1 MVPITAV
8 GERGSAGGHW
18 PRRGVPPHWQA
29 MFRRRTDHV
38 FSTLQQVQ
46 RRISEQGGTVP
57 VAARPPAP
65 ASRRESEAFTPA
77 GQAGPGPGPAPVP
90 TLLPTG
96 FPEPPRPGVVS
107 LPLPLVVVLALL
119 VLALCALCFVL
130 GRVTAPE
137 AVASP
142 GFADGA
148 AGNRVVADA
157 PRAAQHILVV
167 RRIQRPT
174 ASDVES
180 LKSDERRM
188 NGAMTQYANRGWQPW
203 FRVDRRDSGAMVLAY
218 GWNGS
223 RWGVDKARHEDL
235 YQALLKSY
243 PSAAWE
249 LAP

>member
-1 MVPITAV
+1 
-8 GERGSAGGHW
+8 
-18 PRRGVPPHWQA
+18 

-57 VAARPPAP
+57 VAARPPGP
-65 ASRRESEAFTPA
+65 AGRRESEAFTPA
-77 GQAGPGPGPAPVP
+77 APGPVVPSISPAVP
-90 TLLPTG
+90 AL
-96 FPEPPRPGVVS
+96 PEPPRPGVVT

-130 GRVTAPE
+130 GRVTAPDP
-137 AVASP
+137 VASP
-142 GFADGA
+142 GFADGP
-148 AGNRVVADA
+148 AGNRMVPEA
-157 PRAAQHILVV
+157 PRPATHVLVV
-167 RRIQRPT
+167 RRVQRPA

-180 LKSDERRM
+180 LKADERRL
-188 NGAMTQYANRGWQPW
+188 NAAMAQYASRGWQPW
-203 FRVDRRDSGAMVLAY
+203 FRVDRRDSGAVVLAY

-223 RWGVDKARHEDL
+223 TWGVDKARHEDL

>member
-1 MVPITAV
+1 
-8 GERGSAGGHW
+8 
-18 PRRGVPPHWQA
+18 

-57 VAARPPAP
+57 VAARPPGP
-65 ASRRESEAFTPA
+65 AGRRESEAFTPA
-77 GQAGPGPGPAPVP
+77 GPAGSVPGPLAPVP
-90 TLLPTG
+90 TLTPIAQ
-96 FPEPPRPGVVS
+96 PEPPRPGVVS

-148 AGNRVVADA
+148 AGNRVVPEA
-157 PRAAQHILVV
+157 PRPATHVLVV
-167 RRIQRPT
+167 RRVQRPA

-180 LKSDERRM
+180 LKADERRL
-188 NGAMTQYANRGWQPW
+188 NAAMAQYTSRGWQPW
-203 FRVDRRDSGAMVLAY
+203 FRVDRRDSGAVVLAY

-223 RWGVDKARHEDL
+223 TWGVDKARHEDL